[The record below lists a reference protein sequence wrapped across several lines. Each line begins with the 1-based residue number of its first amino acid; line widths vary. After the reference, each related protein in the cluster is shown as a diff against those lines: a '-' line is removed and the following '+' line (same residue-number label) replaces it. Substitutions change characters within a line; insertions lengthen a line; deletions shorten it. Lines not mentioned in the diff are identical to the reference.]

1 MTIALSLSMKC
12 GVWGS
17 SPRKILIS
25 MKQNRAILESLGL
38 NIHCLKRV
46 ILLIVYFC
54 KNTCK
59 VN

>member
-1 MTIALSLSMKC
+1 MTIALLLSMKW

-25 MKQNRAILESLGL
+25 MKQNRVILESLGL

-46 ILLIVYFC
+46 LIVYFC